1 MYMYVCM
8 LVENALYIFS
18 LMLKCT
24 STNDDLYVR
33 NMYVH
38 VCRRITLLQ
47 SSGRSFLIVSN
58 LMPNEMDFYP
68 WLSLKVCIHTYVRMM
83 SVYMC
88 ACVCVCVCAC
98 VCVCVGVCVCVRV
111 CVCVCVLVRS
121 IYHMH
126 SVVYEANSSQNGHQR
141 GFSWYGF
148 TELTRL
154 LLEVPKRHWS
164 CGKFTIL
171 FS

>member
-1 MYMYVCM
+1 
-8 LVENALYIFS
+8 
-18 LMLKCT
+18 MLKCT

-68 WLSLKVCIHTYVRMM
+68 WLRLKVCIHKVCMY
-83 SVYMC
+83 
-88 ACVCVCVCAC
+88 VCVYTYM
-98 VCVCVGVCVCVRV
+98 
-111 CVCVCVLVRS
+111 CVLVHS

-126 SVVYEANSSQNGHQR
+126 SVGYEANSSQSGHQKD
-141 GFSWYGF
+141 
-148 TELTRL
+148 LITRL
-154 LLEVPKRHWS
+154 LLEVPTRHWS

-171 FS
+171 FVIKNVSKIHVPWMNPWICIFY